1 MVLCSL
7 KIMTAPEQ
15 RQEVLSILRHTL
27 GPTSVQP
34 GCISCRLFID
44 VEDDSVIVLMEEWKS
59 LSALQCHLRSEQYRD
74 VLAAMEC
81 SIERPDIRFSTI
93 SETAGLELIETARHQ
108 TGEAH
113 TK

>member
-27 GPTSVQP
+27 GPTAVQP
-34 GCISCRLFID
+34 GCISCHLFID
-44 VEDDSVIVLMEEWKS
+44 VEDDSVIVLMEEWES
-59 LSALQCHLRSEQYRD
+59 PSTLECHLRSQQYRD

-81 SIERPDIRFSTI
+81 SIERPDIRFSTV
-93 SETAGLELIETARHQ
+93 SQTAGLELIEAARHP
-108 TGEAH
+108 TGKA
-113 TK
+113 TRQ